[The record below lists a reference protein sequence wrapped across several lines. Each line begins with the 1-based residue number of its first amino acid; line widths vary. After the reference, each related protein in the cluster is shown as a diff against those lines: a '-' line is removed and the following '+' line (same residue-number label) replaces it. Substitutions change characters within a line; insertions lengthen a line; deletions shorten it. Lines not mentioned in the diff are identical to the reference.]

1 MKLFFKQ
8 HVFEVKNVKDLIEV
22 LAETEDSYLL
32 ELRVLLIKWF
42 NDESNFIVQSSGST
56 GVPKSIPLSKEEM
69 RASAALTIITF
80 GLNSLD
86 KLLLCLPLTSIAGIM
101 MLIRSIEL
109 KSDLVVSRPSANPF
123 LAIAE
128 DIKIDFAAITPYQ
141 AKNSIHHLKEV
152 SKIIIGG
159 APISSHLEKSL
170 LAQKNVTNN
179 EVYETYGMTET
190 ITHIAI
196 RTLSTRTRHTE
207 LFRALKG
214 VSLSTDERSCLCIRA
229 EHLNN
234 RLIQTNDIVQLKS
247 TSTFEFIG
255 RYDEMINSGGIKINP
270 QKIEDTLSNL
280 IEERYF
286 ISAEENEDFGHIP
299 ILVVESKKEK
309 SYYEGILN
317 SVHFDLYHKPKRIYI
332 IDEFVSSHS
341 NKVDK
346 IQSLK
351 KTRT

>member
-8 HVFEVKNVKDLIEV
+8 HVFEVEKVNDLLEV
-22 LAETEDSYLL
+22 LAETEDSYLE
-32 ELRVLLIKWF
+32 ELRMLLIKWF
-42 NDESNFIVQSSGST
+42 SDESDFVVQSSGST
-56 GVPKSIPLSKEEM
+56 GVPKSILLSKEEM
-69 RASAALTIITF
+69 RASAALTITTF
-80 GLNSLD
+80 GLNSFD
-86 KLLLCLPLTSIAGIM
+86 KLLLCLPLSSIAGIM

-109 KSDLVVSRPSANPF
+109 ESDLVVSRPSANPF

-128 DIKIDFAAITPYQ
+128 NVKVDFAAITPYQ
-141 AKNSIHHLKEV
+141 AKNSMLHLKEV

-159 APISSHLEKSL
+159 APISSHLEQSL
-170 LAQKNVTNN
+170 LAQTNDTKNQ
-179 EVYETYGMTET
+179 VYETYGMTET

-196 RTLSTRTRHTE
+196 RALSTPKID
-207 LFRALKG
+207 LFRTLKG

-247 TSTFEFIG
+247 TNTFEFIG

-280 IEERYF
+280 IAERYF

-332 IDEFVSSHS
+332 IDKFVSSHS

-351 KTRT
+351 KISS

>member
-8 HVFEVKNVKDLIEV
+8 HVFEVEKVNDLIEV
-22 LAETEDSYLL
+22 LAETEDSYLE
-32 ELRVLLIKWF
+32 ELRMLLIKWF
-42 NDESNFIVQSSGST
+42 SDESDFVVQSSGST
-56 GVPKSIPLSKEEM
+56 GVPKSMLLSKEEM
-69 RASAALTIITF
+69 RASAALTITTF
-80 GLNSLD
+80 GLNSFD
-86 KLLLCLPLTSIAGIM
+86 KLLLCLPLSSIAGIM

-109 KSDLVVSRPSANPF
+109 ESDLVVSRPSANPF

-128 DIKIDFAAITPYQ
+128 NVKVDFAAITPYQ
-141 AKNSIHHLKEV
+141 AKNSMLNLKGV

-159 APISSHLEKSL
+159 APISSHLEQSL
-170 LAQKNVTNN
+170 LAQTNDTKNQ
-179 EVYETYGMTET
+179 VYETYGMTET

-196 RTLSTRTRHTE
+196 RALSNPKTD
-207 LFRALKG
+207 LFRTLKG

-247 TSTFEFIG
+247 KNTFEFIG

-280 IEERYF
+280 IAERYF

-351 KTRT
+351 KISS